1 MKRGDHMTSPLLKR
15 IVLGLAIVFAG
26 MQLVRPDRTNPPI
39 DAAQSVQAV
48 ATVPPGVDA
57 VLRRSC
63 YDCHSSE
70 TRWPWYSGVAPL
82 AWGVADHVKEGRA
95 TFNLSEWGSYPVRK
109 RVAVLEKMCDEVREG
124 GMPLKQY
131 LWLHRDATLSE
142 ADWKSVCDWSMD
154 QADRLA
160 GAR

>member
-1 MKRGDHMTSPLLKR
+1 LNR
-15 IVLGLAIVFAG
+15 IVLGLAVVFAG
-26 MQLVRPDRTNPPI
+26 LQLVRPDRTNPPVN
-39 DAAQSVQAV
+39 AARSVQVTAS
-48 ATVPPGVDA
+48 VPPAVDA

-70 TRWPWYSGVAPL
+70 TRWPWYSGVAPM
-82 AWGVADHVKEGRA
+82 AWGVANHVKEGRA
-95 TFNLSEWGSYPVRK
+95 TFNLSEWGSYPARK
-109 RVAVLEKMCDEVREG
+109 RVSVLEKMCDEVREG
-124 GMPLKQY
+124 KMPLKQY

-154 QADRLA
+154 EADRLA